1 MGKMCKPELVSAVA
15 EMTEETKKLSEKMV
29 DAVLASIKNALGE
42 GKKVQLVG
50 FGNWDIVGKKARKG
64 HNPKNHLEKI
74 DIPAKNKIKFKEGKE
89 LLDAIADLEVKPVKE
104 KKKKGEDE

>member
-1 MGKMCKPELVSAVA
+1 MEKMCKPDLVSAVS

-29 DAVLASIKNALGE
+29 DAVLASITKALGE

-50 FGNWDIVGKKARKG
+50 FGNWEIIGKKARSG
-64 HNPKNHLEKI
+64 HNPKTLEKI
-74 DIPAKNKIKFKEGKE
+74 DIEAKNKIKFKEGKE

>member
-1 MGKMCKPELVSAVA
+1 MNRPELITFVAQDA
-15 EMTEETKKLSEKMV
+15 EMTKKDAEKAILSTLKG
-29 DAVLASIKNALGE
+29 IQTALGKGE
-42 GKKVQLVG
+42 KVQLVG

-104 KKKKGEDE
+104 KKKKGENE